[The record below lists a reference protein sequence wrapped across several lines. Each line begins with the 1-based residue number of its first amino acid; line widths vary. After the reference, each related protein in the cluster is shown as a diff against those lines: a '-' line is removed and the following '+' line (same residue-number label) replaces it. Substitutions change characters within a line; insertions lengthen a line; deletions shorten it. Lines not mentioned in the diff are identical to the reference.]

1 MERFRVSFNGKSYEV
16 EVERMLGTTP
26 LVPHTGTAGCAIP
39 AAAPVPA
46 SAPVAAPVK
55 AEAAPGASTV
65 CAPMPGKILA
75 IQVKSGDGV
84 KRGDVLLILE
94 AMKMQNEI
102 MAPAD
107 GKVADIRVTV
117 GCSVATGDTMVILS

>member
-1 MERFRVSFNGKSYEV
+1 MERFRVSFSGKSYEV
-16 EVERMLGTTP
+16 EVERLLGTTP
-26 LVPHTGTAGCAIP
+26 LVPQAGAAVCTIP
-39 AAAPVPA
+39 AA
-46 SAPVAAPVK
+46 APVAAPVK

-102 MAPAD
+102 MAPSD

-117 GCSVATGDTMVILS
+117 GCSVATGDTMVVLS